1 VTISI
6 SPSQSN
12 VQQAL
17 LAFLS
22 QVLPGLPGQAPAVF
36 VGSIAGNVLTVA
48 ALPGKVPVGIQGT
61 VQLNAPL
68 LGLGVA
74 PGTTIAAQLT
84 GPAGGAGTYQ
94 VSIAQTVAQATMST
108 GVSAVPGQANR
119 VPEPV
124 NPFFA
129 VATPIRIDRLATN
142 VDGSADVKLVGSI
155 AGNTLTVSQ
164 VIAGQLEVGAALF
177 GTGVAA
183 NTVVTGVS
191 VTAGGPG
198 AYAVSPAQIAAPQT
212 MSAGAKTLTQSA
224 EVTIQVDFHSS
235 DSTAGDFAQT
245 VSTCLRDSFG
255 VDFFAALA
263 PPLNGVV
270 PLYADDPRQVGFQNA
285 EQQWEFR
292 WSLDVC
298 LQIYQTVSV
307 NQQYADSAQIELI
320 DVDAEFPP

>member
-1 VTISI
+1 LTAI
-6 SPSQSN
+6 SPTQSN

-17 LAFLS
+17 IAFLNA
-22 QVLPGLPGQAPAVF
+22 VLPGLSGQAPAVF

-48 ALPGKVPVGIQGT
+48 PLPGKVPVGIQGT

-74 PGTTIAAQLT
+74 PGTTIAALLT
-84 GPAGGAGTYQ
+84 GSGGVGTYQ

-191 VTAGGPG
+191 GTAGGPG
-198 AYAVSPAQIAAPQT
+198 AYAVSPAQGAAPQT

-235 DSTAGDFAQT
+235 DTTAGDFAQT
-245 VSTCLRDSFG
+245 VSTALRDEYG
-255 VDFFAALA
+255 VNFFAGLSA
-263 PPLNGVV
+263 PLNGVV
-270 PLYADDPRQVGFQNA
+270 PLHADDPRQTPFVNDQGQY
-285 EQQWEFR
+285 EYR
-292 WSLDVC
+292 WTLEVC
-298 LQIYQTVSV
+298 LQARQTVQV
-307 NQQYADSAQIELI
+307 PLQYADAAIVALE
-320 DVDAEFPP
+320 DVTALYPPH